1 VSNYLISGLPV
12 NHTGRILCPRDH
24 YLQKPFSCTHLLE
37 AIADVVDKARRAQR
51 CSEAGSIAVIDD
63 NHVPISSDILRH

>member
-1 VSNYLISGLPV
+1 
-12 NHTGRILCPRDH
+12 
-24 YLQKPFSCTHLLE
+24 LLE